1 MLLFKLRSTYLVILK
16 IYNVDTLFFLS
27 VLGIVS
33 GHYPMEASSLPS
45 SAMPGGGV
53 GGGGGHL
60 NPHPHQLPHG
70 GHPGMGNP
78 HHGPGGMMPGGPLSQ
93 MSEAVNNIDRAAASN
108 NMDMFQNKVRT
119 KHLSL
124 D

>member
-1 MLLFKLRSTYLVILK
+1 MFVEALFL
-16 IYNVDTLFFLS
+16 FLS

-45 SAMPGGGV
+45 SALPGGV
-53 GGGGGHL
+53 GGGGHL

-119 KHLSL
+119 KDLS
-124 D
+124 